1 MNSATTKLVVAMALL
16 VTACSFAL
24 MTTGSTR
31 LQTQRAQQAK
41 AKRYACPMHPEV
53 TSTKPGK
60 CPKCGMKLR
69 LVADAPD
76 PKTAAKVDGPSSL
89 GDAAETVSPRIP
101 DARVVDQNGKQLN
114 FYTDLIKDKT
124 VAINFI
130 FTTCTTICPPLTATF
145 RRVQQD
151 ISARA
156 LDVHLISISVDPT
169 VDTPERLHEF
179 AAKFNAASGW
189 TFVTGNKDDI
199 DSLLRAFGVAVANKN
214 DHTPMILIGND
225 GKKYWTR
232 AYGLASPTTL
242 VNLISE
248 AASQK

>member
-1 MNSATTKLVVAMALL
+1 MNSTTTKLVAAMALL
-16 VTACSFAL
+16 ATACSFAL
-24 MTTGSTR
+24 MTTGGVRS
-31 LQTQRAQQAK
+31 QTQRAQPAK

-76 PKTAAKVDGPSSL
+76 PEAPAKVDVPSRL
-89 GDAAETVSPRIP
+89 GDGAVSPRIP
-101 DARVVDQNGKQLN
+101 DARVLDQNGKQLN

-145 RRVQQD
+145 RRVQLD
-151 ISARA
+151 AAARN
-156 LDVHLISISVDPT
+156 LDVHLISVSVDPA
-169 VDTPERLHEF
+169 VDTPERLYDF
-179 AAKFNAASGW
+179 AAKFKAGPGW

-199 DSLLRAFGVAVANKN
+199 DSVLRAFGVAVADKN

-248 AASQK
+248 AARRK

>member
-1 MNSATTKLVVAMALL
+1 MNSTITKLVAAALL

-24 MTTGSTR
+24 MTTGGVRS
-31 LQTQRAQQAK
+31 QAQRAQPTK

-69 LVADAPD
+69 LVVDATD
-76 PKTAAKVDGPSSL
+76 PKTAAKVDVPSSV
-89 GDAAETVSPRIP
+89 GDGAETTSPRIP
-101 DARVVDQNGKQLN
+101 DAVVVDQNGMQLS

-151 ISARA
+151 AAARN
-156 LDVHLISISVDPT
+156 LDVHLISVSVDPT
-169 VDTPERLHEF
+169 VDTPERLLEF
-179 AAKFNAASGW
+179 ATKFHAAPGW

-199 DSLLRAFGVAVANKN
+199 DSVLRAFGVAVADKN

-225 GKKYWTR
+225 GKNYWTR

-248 AASQK
+248 AAYHK